1 MKRLT
6 SIHRCR
12 LAGIALSL
20 ALQLCAAAHAAV
32 VPDRTRVIYN
42 AQAQSES
49 LTIANKSATYP
60 YVVQSWIED
69 SAGKHITSPFM
80 VLPPLQRIEPNE
92 RNIVRIVKL
101 PGDALPTDRESV
113 FYLNV
118 REIPPKTDVQ
128 NAIQIALHSK
138 IKLFYRPKG
147 VQPKQ
152 DEDVSLPMT
161 LRLDAARRKL
171 VLDNP
176 TPYHVT
182 VVELA
187 AGEEKKTL
195 KFDAVMIEPKANT
208 EVDFTGTLPST
219 LYVSHM
225 NDWGGQNAV
234 KYACD
239 ATLCR
244 SAQP

>member
-1 MKRLT
+1 MKRRFPT
-6 SIHRCR
+6 HFYR
-12 LAGIALSL
+12 LAGIALT
-20 ALQLCAAAHAAV
+20 LQLCAAAAQAAV

-42 AQAQSES
+42 ADAQSES
-49 LTIANKSATYP
+49 LTISNKSATYP

-69 SAGKHITSPFM
+69 STGRRITSPFM
-80 VLPPLQRIEPNE
+80 VLPPLQRIAPNE

-147 VQPKQ
+147 VQPQQ

-161 LRLDAARRKL
+161 LRLDATHHKL
-171 VLDNP
+171 VFDNP

-187 AGEEKKTL
+187 AGEEKKVL
-195 KFDAVMIEPKANT
+195 KFDAVMVEPKAT
-208 EVDFTGTLPST
+208 AEVDFTGALPAT

-234 KYACD
+234 KYTCD
-239 ATLCR
+239 ASTCR
-244 SAQP
+244 SVQP

>member
-1 MKRLT
+1 MKRRFPT
-6 SIHRCR
+6 HFYR
-12 LAGIALSL
+12 LAGIALT
-20 ALQLCAAAHAAV
+20 LQLCAAAQAAV

-42 AQAQSES
+42 ADAQSES
-49 LTIANKSATYP
+49 LTISNKSATYP

-69 SAGKHITSPFM
+69 STGRRITSPFM

-147 VQPKQ
+147 VQPQQ

-161 LRLDAARRKL
+161 LRLDATHHKL
-171 VLDNP
+171 VFDNP

-187 AGEEKKTL
+187 AGEEKKVL
-195 KFDAVMIEPKANT
+195 KFDAVMVEPKAT
-208 EVDFTGTLPST
+208 AEVDFTGALPAT

-234 KYACD
+234 KYTCD
-239 ATLCR
+239 ASTCR
-244 SAQP
+244 SVQP

>member
-1 MKRLT
+1 MAEMLVR
-6 SIHRCR
+6 
-12 LAGIALSL
+12 
-20 ALQLCAAAHAAV
+20 V
-32 VPDRTRVIYN
+32 VDKIGADVYKN
-42 AQAQSES
+42 AQCTKRGDVIVAQADGWGWGTQEQV
-49 LTIANKSATYP
+49 NPHY
-60 YVVQSWIED
+60 
-69 SAGKHITSPFM
+69 
-80 VLPPLQRIEPNE
+80 
-92 RNIVRIVKL
+92 RIVKL

-147 VQPKQ
+147 VQPQQ

-161 LRLDAARRKL
+161 LRLDATHHKL
-171 VLDNP
+171 VFYNP

-187 AGEEKKTL
+187 AGEEKKVL
-195 KFDAVMIEPKANT
+195 KFDAVMVEPKAT
-208 EVDFTGTLPST
+208 AEVDFTGALPAT

-234 KYACD
+234 KYTCD
-239 ATLCR
+239 ASTCR
-244 SAQP
+244 SVQP

>member
-1 MKRLT
+1 MIRIAFAPISYFAGL
-6 SIHRCR
+6 SI
-12 LAGIALSL
+12 LM
-20 ALQLCAAAHAAV
+20 QLCSPVQAAV
-32 VPDRTRVIYN
+32 VPDRTRIIYN
-42 AQAQSES
+42 AESQSES
-49 LTIANKSATYP
+49 LTVANKSEKYP

-69 SAGKHITSPFM
+69 AAGKRITSPFM

-92 RNIVRIVKL
+92 RNILRIVKL
-101 PGDALPTDRESV
+101 PGDMLPTDRESV

-118 REIPPKTDVQ
+118 REIPPKTDAQ

-147 VQPKQ
+147 VQPKP
-152 DEDVSLPMT
+152 EDDPSLPMT
-161 LRLDAARRKL
+161 LRLDASRHKL

-176 TPYHVT
+176 TPLHIT

-187 AGEEKKTL
+187 ASEEKKTL
-195 KFDAVMIEPKANT
+195 KFDAVMVAPKAT
-208 EVDFTGTLPST
+208 AEVDFSGALPAT

-234 KYACD
+234 KYTCD
-239 ATLCR
+239 GATCR
-244 SAQP
+244 SVQP

>member
-1 MKRLT
+1 MKRLFPT
-6 SIHRCR
+6 PLCR
-12 LAGIALSL
+12 LTGIAL
-20 ALQLCAAAHAAV
+20 ALQLCAAAAHAAV

-42 AQAQSES
+42 ADSPSES
-49 LTIANKSATYP
+49 LTVANKSTKYP
-60 YVVQSWIED
+60 YVVQSWMED
-69 SAGKHITSPFM
+69 SAGKRIMSPFM
-80 VLPPLQRIEPNE
+80 VLPPLQRVEPNE
-92 RNIVRIVKL
+92 RNVLRIVKL

-147 VQPKQ
+147 VQPKP
-152 DEDVSLPMT
+152 DEDVSLAMT
-161 LRLDAARRKL
+161 LRLDTARHKL
-171 VLDNP
+171 VFDNP

-195 KFDAVMIEPKANT
+195 KFDSVMVEPKAHA
-208 EVDFTGTLPST
+208 EVDFAGTLPNT

-234 KYACD
+234 KYTCD
-239 ATLCR
+239 ASACR
-244 SAQP
+244 SVQP